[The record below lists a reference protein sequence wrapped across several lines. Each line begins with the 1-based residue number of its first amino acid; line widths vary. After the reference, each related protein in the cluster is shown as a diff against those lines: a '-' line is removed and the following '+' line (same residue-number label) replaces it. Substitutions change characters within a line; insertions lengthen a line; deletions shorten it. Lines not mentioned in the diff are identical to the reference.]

1 MPLKDVG
8 ISEEEGR
15 KLGREEADAHTQKK
29 DPKEEIGEEEERERE
44 RDKVKK
50 RNKKTRMS

>member
-29 DPKEEIGEEEERERE
+29 DPKEEIGEEEER
-44 RDKVKK
+44 
-50 RNKKTRMS
+50 